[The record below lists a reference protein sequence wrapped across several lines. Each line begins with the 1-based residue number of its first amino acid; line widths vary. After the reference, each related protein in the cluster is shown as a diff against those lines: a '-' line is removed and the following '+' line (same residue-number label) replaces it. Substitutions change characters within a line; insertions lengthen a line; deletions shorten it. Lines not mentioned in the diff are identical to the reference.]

1 MPTNTATNDD
11 KQLFA
16 KHLLTESGWAKD
28 VLIKLDCNGVILEL
42 KPATQLDPDFSGDQ
56 LQGSVIPGLPNSH
69 SHAFQWAMA
78 GLGEKS
84 GKGGDSFWTWRQAM
98 YGFVDAISPE
108 DLQEIASALYM
119 QMLKSGYTSVGEF
132 HYLHHD
138 TNGASYNNPAEMSQ
152 RIFESAKESG
162 IGLTLLPVFYRYSG
176 FGDQAANSGQK
187 RFIHDQQAY
196 ATLIDAVAKLSGQYQ
211 QSFGIAP
218 HSLRAVNKQD
228 LSFAIDHLDSLN
240 DKAPIHIH
248 IAEQMKEVND
258 CLEFHGQRPVEWL
271 LDNLDVN
278 ERWCL
283 VHATHMTLQE
293 IRRVAESNAVVAVCT
308 TTEANLGDGFFPML
322 DYKTHKGRWSVG
334 SDSHISVDAVEELRW
349 LEYQQRLAQ
358 QSRTVLVEA
367 EHSSNGLWLWQ
378 RATAAGAQSLARQAG
393 VIKVGKKADF
403 IELNTESFA
412 LIGKSDDELID
423 AFIFNHQF
431 SNDVIRSVWVNGQC
445 RVKDGLHSNEDEIK
459 ARYQKTI
466 SRLRQYIN

>member
-1 MPTNTATNDD
+1 MPENND

-42 KPATQLDPDFSGDQ
+42 KPDTQLDSDFSGEQ
-56 LQGSVIPGLPNSH
+56 LRGSVIPGLPNSH

-108 DLQEIASALYM
+108 DLQAIASALYM
-119 QMLKSGYTSVGEF
+119 QMLKAGYTSVGEF
-132 HYLHHD
+132 HYLHHN
-138 TNGASYNNPAEMSQ
+138 TNGASYDNPAEMSQ

-176 FGDQAANSGQK
+176 FGDQAANLGQK

-196 ATLIDAVAKLSGQYQ
+196 AALIDNVASLSKQYQ

-218 HSLRAVNKQD
+218 HSLRAVNLQD
-228 LSFAIDHLDSLN
+228 LSFAIDHLNTLN

-258 CLEFHGQRPVEWL
+258 SLEFHGKRPVEWL

-283 VHATHMTLQE
+283 VHATHMTSQE
-293 IRRVAESNAVVAVCT
+293 IRRVAESNAVVAICT

-322 DYKTHKGRWSVG
+322 DYKSHQGRWSVG
-334 SDSHISVDAVEELRW
+334 SDSHISVDATEELRW
-349 LEYQQRLAQ
+349 LEYQQRLAR
-358 QSRTVLVEA
+358 QSRTMLVEA

-378 RATAAGAQSLARQAG
+378 QATAAGAQSLGRQAG
-393 VIKVGKKADF
+393 VIKVGNKADF
-403 IELNTESFA
+403 IELNPENLA
-412 LIGKSDDELID
+412 LLGKSDDELLD

-445 RVKDGLHSNEDEIK
+445 WVKDGLHRNEDKIK
-459 ARYQKTI
+459 TQYRKTI

>member
-1 MPTNTATNDD
+1 MPENND

-42 KPATQLDPDFSGDQ
+42 KPDTQLDSDFSGEQ
-56 LQGSVIPGLPNSH
+56 LRGSVIPGLPNSH

-108 DLQEIASALYM
+108 DLQAIASALYM
-119 QMLKSGYTSVGEF
+119 QMLKAGYTSVGEF
-132 HYLHHD
+132 HYLHHN
-138 TNGASYNNPAEMSQ
+138 TNGASYDNPAEMSQ

-196 ATLIDAVAKLSGQYQ
+196 AALIDNVASLSKQYQ

-218 HSLRAVNKQD
+218 HSLRAVNLHD
-228 LSFAIDHLDSLN
+228 LSFAIDHLNTLDN
-240 DKAPIHIH
+240 QAPIHIH

-258 CLEFHGQRPVEWL
+258 SLDYHGKRPVEWL
-271 LDNLDVN
+271 LDNLKVD

-283 VHATHMTLQE
+283 VHATHMTSQE
-293 IRRVAESNAVVAVCT
+293 IRRVAESNAVVAICT

-322 DYKTHKGRWSVG
+322 DYKSHQGRWSVG
-334 SDSHISVDAVEELRW
+334 SDSHISVDATEELRW
-349 LEYQQRLAQ
+349 LEYQQRLAH
-358 QSRTVLVEA
+358 QSRTMLVEA

-378 RATAAGAQSLARQAG
+378 QATAAGAQSLGRQAG
-393 VIKVGKKADF
+393 VIKVGNKADF
-403 IELNTESFA
+403 IELNPESFA
-412 LIGKSDDELID
+412 LLGKSDDELLD
-423 AFIFNHQF
+423 EFIFNHQF

-445 RVKDGLHSNEDEIK
+445 WVKDGLHRNEDEIK
-459 ARYQKTI
+459 KQYRKTI

>member
-1 MPTNTATNDD
+1 MPEKND

-42 KPATQLDPDFSGDQ
+42 KPDTQLDSDFCGEQ
-56 LQGSVIPGLPNSH
+56 LHGSVIPGLPNSH

-98 YGFVDAISPE
+98 YGFVDAIRPE
-108 DLQEIASALYM
+108 DLQAIASALYM
-119 QMLKSGYTSVGEF
+119 QMLKAGYTSVGEF
-132 HYLHHD
+132 HYLHHN
-138 TNGASYNNPAEMSQ
+138 TNGAAFDNPAEMSQ

-176 FGDQAANSGQK
+176 FGELAPNDGQK

-196 ATLIDAVAKLSGQYQ
+196 ATLIYNVAKLSEQYQ

-218 HSLRAVNKQD
+218 HSLRAVNQQD
-228 LSFAIDHLDSLN
+228 LSFAIDHLNTLN
-240 DKAPIHIH
+240 DKAPVHIH
-248 IAEQMKEVND
+248 IAEQMKEVDD
-258 CLEFHGQRPVEWL
+258 CLVFHSKRPVEWL

-283 VHATHMTLQE
+283 VHATHMTQQE
-293 IRRVAESNAVVAVCT
+293 THRVAQSNAVVAVCT

-322 DYKTHKGRWSVG
+322 EYKKNQGRWSVG
-334 SDSHISVDAVEELRW
+334 SDSHISVDAAEELRW
-349 LEYQQRLAQ
+349 LEYQQRLAE
-358 QSRTVLVEA
+358 QSRTVMVEE
-367 EHSSNGLWLWQ
+367 EHSSNGYWLWQ
-378 RATAAGAQSLARQAG
+378 QAAGAGAQSLGRNAG
-393 VIKVGKKADF
+393 CIKVGNKADF
-403 IELNTESFA
+403 IELNPESFA
-412 LIGKSDDELID
+412 LLGKSDHQLID

-431 SNDVIRSVWVNGQC
+431 SNDAIRSVWVNGECQ
-445 RVKDGLHSNEDEIK
+445 VSDGVHRNEEKI
-459 ARYQKTI
+459 RHQYQKTI
-466 SRLRQYIN
+466 HRLSQCIA

>member
-1 MPTNTATNDD
+1 MPENND

-42 KPATQLDPDFSGDQ
+42 KPDTQLDSDFSGEQ
-56 LQGSVIPGLPNSH
+56 LCGSVIPGLPNSH

-108 DLQEIASALYM
+108 DLQAIASALYM
-119 QMLKSGYTSVGEF
+119 QMLKAGYTSVGEF
-132 HYLHHD
+132 HYLHHN
-138 TNGASYNNPAEMSQ
+138 TNGATYDNPAEMSQ

-176 FGDQAANSGQK
+176 FGDQAANQGQK

-196 ATLIDAVAKLSGQYQ
+196 AALIDNVAKLSEQYH

-218 HSLRAVNKQD
+218 HSLRAVNQQD
-228 LSFAIDHLDSLN
+228 LSFAIDHLNSLN
-240 DKAPIHIH
+240 DTAPIHIH

-258 CLEFHGQRPVEWL
+258 CLEFYGQRPVEWL

-278 ERWCL
+278 QRWCL
-283 VHATHMTLQE
+283 VHATHMTQQE
-293 IRRVAESNAVVAVCT
+293 IRRVAETNAVVAICT

-322 DYKTHKGRWSVG
+322 DYKKHQGRWSVG

-358 QSRTVLVEA
+358 QSRTVLVEK

-378 RATAAGAQSLARQAG
+378 QAAGAGAQSLGRQTGA
-393 VIKVGKKADF
+393 IKIGNKADF
-403 IELNTESFA
+403 IELNPESFA
-412 LIGKSDDELID
+412 LLGKSDDELID
-423 AFIFNHQF
+423 AFIFNRQF
-431 SNDVIRSVWVNGQC
+431 SNDVIRSVWVNGECQVSAGIH
-445 RVKDGLHSNEDEIK
+445 RNEETI
-459 ARYQKTI
+459 RHQYQKAI
-466 SRLRQYIN
+466 HRLSQCIA